1 MTMRKE
7 TKEPCEI
14 REKWT
19 SPGIILGIITLVV
32 TILFFLEP
40 ILAQVQAQGEAVAHH
55 ETRLNQLDRDRLDTH
70 TSLARIEGTLDAI
83 RSGLGIPKP
92 KLPETGAI
100 HHE

>member
-1 MTMRKE
+1 MTTRKDA
-7 TKEPCEI
+7 KEPCETK
-14 REKWT
+14 EKWN
-19 SPGIILGIITLVV
+19 SPGIIVALLMLLVTV
-32 TILFFLEP
+32 LFFLEP

-55 ETRLNQLDRDRLDTH
+55 ETRLNQLDRDRLDTN
-70 TSLARIEGTLDAI
+70 TTLARIEGTLDAI